1 MFLSLELPGGDKGV
15 SLFARDLA
23 GDEGYEPHRSSF
35 SDWDS
40 DRSRA
45 NRAINA
51 ANRALASDGHKA
63 FNMLF
68 NQFSW
73 SGTTGWE
80 YWSRDYQLMFKHAL
94 VVASAL
100 KVPLHV
106 ARDILERVERT
117 ATAAGIN
124 FTSAT
129 AKPVEAPN
137 DRDFVYTNKEIAD
150 GKYVVLSDVVSP
162 GLPVLDEDF

>member
-23 GDEGYEPHRSSF
+23 GDEDYEPHRPSY

-51 ANRALASDGHKA
+51 ANRVLAENGHKA
-63 FNMLF
+63 FSMLF

-80 YWSRDYQLMFKHAL
+80 YWSRDYQLMLKHAL
-94 VVASAL
+94 VVAAAL
-100 KVPLHV
+100 GVRLNV
-106 ARDILERVERT
+106 STDILERVQLA
-117 ATAAGIN
+117 ATESGISFN
-124 FTSAT
+124 VSRST
-129 AKPVEAPN
+129 PVESPN
-137 DRDFVYTNKEIAD
+137 DRDFVYTNNDIAQ
-150 GKYVVLSDVVSP
+150 GKYVVLAEVVSP
-162 GLPVLDEDF
+162 GLPVLEDF

>member
-23 GDEGYEPHRSSF
+23 GDEDYEPHRPCF

-45 NRAINA
+45 DRAINA
-51 ANRALASDGHKA
+51 ANRLLAENGHKA
-63 FNMLF
+63 FSMLF

-80 YWSRDYQLMFKHAL
+80 YWSRDYQLMLRHAL
-94 VVASAL
+94 VVAAAL
-100 KVPLHV
+100 GVPLNVH
-106 ARDILERVERT
+106 RDILQRVQLA
-117 ATAAGIN
+117 ATESGIS
-124 FTSAT
+124 FTIEQ
-129 AKPVEAPN
+129 AKPVEAPA
-137 DRDFVYTNKEIAD
+137 DRDFVYTNNDIAA
-150 GKYVVLSDVVSP
+150 GKYVVLAEVVSP
-162 GLPVLDEDF
+162 GLPVLEDF